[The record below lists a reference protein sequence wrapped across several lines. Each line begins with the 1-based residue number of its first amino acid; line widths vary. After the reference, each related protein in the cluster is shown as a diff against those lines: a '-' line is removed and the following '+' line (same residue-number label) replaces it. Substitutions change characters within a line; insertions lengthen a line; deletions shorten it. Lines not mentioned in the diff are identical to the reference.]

1 MAKAFQYGIALPA
14 DSDVYAVVPP
24 VDPTVLIISNAAA
37 VELVN
42 LIRIKV
48 AKLIS
53 SSLAPLSS
61 GELTAFTAY
70 MAKIKDAGVRLQC
83 TSGNADNLQLA
94 LNIFYDPLIL
104 NADGSRVD
112 GTETT
117 PILDAMNSFLDNLPF
132 NGVFILNSMIAAL
145 QAIPGVIIG
154 QPVTVQANYGSTPY
168 LPVTTQYVPDAGYMK
183 LDATYFNANITYAP
197 YTI

>member
-24 VDPTVLIISNAAA
+24 ADPTVLIISNVAA

-48 AKLIS
+48 AKLVS

-132 NGVFILNSMIAAL
+132 NGVFMLNSMIAAL

-154 QPVTVQANYGSTPY
+154 QPVTVQANYGATPY
-168 LPVTTQYVPDAGYMK
+168 LSITTQYVPDAGYMK

-197 YTI
+197 YTL